1 LINTSNLPLNWAVT
15 SLESLIVYVIG
26 GDWGKAV
33 DVAPDEYSTAYCI
46 RGSEFRNWI
55 EDKGSTASLRA
66 VKETSLLN
74 RQLVE
79 NDILVEISGGGPE
92 QPVGRTVLIDKE
104 CLSFQPDVPKIP
116 TNFLRL
122 TRPSNLVSSKYLNFY
137 LGHFYKSGEVVNY
150 QAGSNNLRNL
160 KFNDYVGIDIPM
172 PPENEQHRIVAKIE
186 ELFSELDRG
195 IESLKTAREQLKV
208 YRQALLK
215 QAFEGKLTEQW
226 RKENVDRLETADQLL
241 ERIKQERET
250 RYQQQME
257 AWKAA
262 VKQWETDD
270 KEGKKPRKPKKLQEN
285 ILEQDIVNELPNLLG
300 VGVHA
305 PLGDLIDEPKY
316 GTSKKCTYNTNG
328 NGVLRIP
335 NVVSGR
341 VDSADL
347 KYAEFDDSELH
358 DYVLVDGDVLLIRS
372 NGSVSIVGKSALIEP
387 KDTGFIYAGYLIRLR
402 PNANLIISKYLLFSL
417 EAHMLRKQ
425 IEAKAKSTS
434 GVNNINSGEIRALII
449 PVVGL
454 KEQSVI
460 VGLLEEQLSVIDSSM
475 FNVENNLIKSE
486 ALRQSILKKAFSG
499 QLVPQDPNDEPA
511 SLLLERIAAEKAEA
525 VAQAKKIKTAKK
537 KAARKRS

>member
-1 LINTSNLPLNWAVT
+1 MGDINIPAGWNSVSLGEVSHKLVDGSHNPPKKKDSGLPMLSAININGNYISYEPCRFISDEEFEAEHRRTLVRAGDVLLTIVGAIGRVAVVPENHQPFTLQRSVAVIAPIQIHSRFLMYQLESPKSAKYFKENSRGTAQKGVYLKTLSRLPLEIP
-15 SLESLIVYVIG
+15 SL
-26 GDWGKAV
+26 
-33 DVAPDEYSTAYCI
+33 
-46 RGSEFRNWI
+46 
-55 EDKGSTASLRA
+55 
-66 VKETSLLN
+66 
-74 RQLVE
+74 
-79 NDILVEISGGGPE
+79 
-92 QPVGRTVLIDKE
+92 
-104 CLSFQPDVPKIP
+104 
-116 TNFLRL
+116 
-122 TRPSNLVSSKYLNFY
+122 
-137 LGHFYKSGEVVNY
+137 
-150 QAGSNNLRNL
+150 
-160 KFNDYVGIDIPM
+160 
-172 PPENEQHRIVAKIE
+172 NEQHRIVAKIE

-475 FNVENNLIKSE
+475 FNVENNVTIQ
-486 ALRQSILKKAFSG
+486 RC
-499 QLVPQDPNDEPA
+499 
-511 SLLLERIAAEKAEA
+511 
-525 VAQAKKIKTAKK
+525 
-537 KAARKRS
+537 